1 MKESV
6 GNEQFSV
13 KLQETHNFLVVKN
26 LAQSVIR
33 VNSEPLFG
41 GEMAIFL
48 MAALSWIM
56 ASLASSGDKAMFS
69 SSGFYAV
76 VLIIFLLAVSV
87 FRKRKLSATFDSG
100 SGLVTLNKAGV
111 FGTVLFSSK
120 RELAQKD
127 IKQIVVERFA
137 KGYFGGYGVQLKP
150 ISGDKVFITNQN
162 LELEDAQKCAE
173 AVREILKLEEKVLVT
188 G

>member
-13 KLQETHNFLVVKN
+13 KLLETHNFLVVKN

-69 SSGFYAV
+69 RRGF
-76 VLIIFLLAVSV
+76 
-87 FRKRKLSATFDSG
+87 
-100 SGLVTLNKAGV
+100 
-111 FGTVLFSSK
+111 
-120 RELAQKD
+120 
-127 IKQIVVERFA
+127 
-137 KGYFGGYGVQLKP
+137 
-150 ISGDKVFITNQN
+150 
-162 LELEDAQKCAE
+162 
-173 AVREILKLEEKVLVT
+173 
-188 G
+188 